1 MKWKKI
7 LGWTIMIVLCETL
20 CFLVCVREFQS
31 WRLAAAM
38 QLGAA
43 GIALLVGAA
52 IFLIQEDGDD
62 G

>member
-7 LGWTIMIVLCETL
+7 LGWVIVISLCETL
-20 CFLVCVREFQS
+20 CFLVCVREFDS
-31 WRLAAAM
+31 WQLAAAV

-52 IFLIQEDGDD
+52 IFLIQDGGD
-62 G
+62 GE